1 MKLRLNKA
9 LAQAGVASRRGAD
22 RLIESG
28 SVIVNGQVVRELGTQ
43 IDPDQDAI
51 KVDGKRIPTRPKS
64 HLYYM
69 LNKPDGYVTTLSDP
83 EGRPTVKDLLPAGSR
98 RMFPVGRLD
107 YHSEGLLILTD
118 DGDLARNLMHP
129 SRGVP
134 KVYSTKVRGNPP
146 EEALNR
152 LRKGVLLD
160 GKRTAPARIRFEKRS
175 ANSWLRITI
184 HEGRKHQI
192 RRMFDAIGHRVL
204 RLKRI
209 GYAGIDLK
217 DLPAGEA
224 RALTEKELR
233 KLRDAI
239 KSG

>member
-43 IDPDQDAI
+43 IDPDLDAI
-51 KVDGKRIPTRPKS
+51 KVDGKRIPARPKS
-64 HLYYM
+64 HLYFM

-83 EGRPTVKDLLPAGSR
+83 EGRPTVKDLLPAGQR
-98 RMFPVGRLD
+98 RLFPVGRLD
-107 YHSEGLLILTD
+107 FHSEGLLILTD
-118 DGDLARNLMHP
+118 DGDLTRNLMHP

-134 KVYSTKVRGNPP
+134 KVYLTKVRGVPP
-146 EEALNR
+146 ELALNR
-152 LRKGVLLD
+152 LKKGILLD
-160 GKRTAPARIRFEKRS
+160 RKRTAPARIRFEKRS

-192 RRMFDAIGHRVL
+192 RRMFEAIGHRVL

-224 RALTEKELR
+224 RALTEAELR
-233 KLRDAI
+233 KLRGAT
-239 KSG
+239 KSD